1 MTRQDYI
8 ALCERKI
15 AEAREELTVNASQD
29 WEDSS
34 DCNCDEDDSER
45 DRLHRQINWHELKLR
60 ELRG

>member
-15 AEAREELTVNASQD
+15 QEAREELSYTAAES

-34 DCNCDEDDSER
+34 DCNSDEDDYDS
-45 DRLHRQINWHELKLR
+45 DRSHRQINWHEGKLR

>member
-15 AEAREELTVNASQD
+15 AEAREELSYTASHS

-34 DCNCDEDDSER
+34 DCNSDEDDSER
-45 DRLHRQINWHELKLR
+45 DQLHRQINWHECKLR
-60 ELRG
+60 QLRG